1 MSDIAQNALR
11 YNSVNTKRSD
21 PPNPHNGQLV
31 DNQDNGEAVI
41 GFDCSGFACH
51 VIIESGYRIDYESTS
66 SLVISKAFTTV
77 SNEDAQHGDI
87 ILFQGHVGIVTDYD
101 STTSLGS
108 FIHMSGRNN
117 EGGIKISYFVTD
129 QNKSDKSIYYGIK
142 RKIVTIRRINK
153 DRYSAEVD
161 LHLNGSNPNAIL
173 RPLGIR
179 VYSNHKVKTPDT
191 KQSAVINTTKLPST
205 YQIKQKSVPQ
215 ENGYIKLVKRIW
227 ANLPG
232 S

>member
-11 YNSVNTKRSD
+11 YNSTNTKRSD

-31 DNQDNGEAVI
+31 DKQDNGEAVI

-77 SNEDAQHGDI
+77 SNEDAQPGDI
-87 ILFQGHVGIVTDYD
+87 ILFPGHVGIVTAYD

-108 FIHMSGRNN
+108 FIHMSGGNN
-117 EGGIKISYFVTD
+117 EGGLKISYFVTD
-129 QNKSDKSIYYGIK
+129 QDKNNKSIYYGIRK
-142 RKIVTIRRINK
+142 KIVNIRRINN

-161 LHLNGSNPNAIL
+161 LHLNGSNPQATL

-179 VYSNHKVKTPDT
+179 VYSNHKVKTPGT
-191 KQSAVINTTKLPST
+191 KQAAAKNTAKLPST
-205 YQIKQKSVPQ
+205 KQIRQKSVPQ